1 MKISVVVTTYNRL
14 WALAE
19 LMECLLRQTLK
30 PHEIIIV
37 NDAGERVD
45 RLQEMYPE
53 LPIQIQHLTENGGHV
68 TARNLG
74 VRQATGDA
82 IMLCDDDDL
91 LMPSHL
97 ERMSRSLDKADL
109 VYSDAEIVRFKWQR
123 FIRFP
128 QERRLFAYQYDPQNM
143 KRFSTY
149 VPSGSLYKRKLH
161 EEIGYFDLDVHNY
174 WDWDFI
180 LRVMKKH
187 IVKRV
192 PVAGVIY
199 SFDGEGDNQSAQL
212 NSVREGFLNIFA
224 DKHDLGELE
233 VKNFSTLLEEPEIK
247 SLESSSEIIW
257 DGMPIVSRLAQEN
270 SLAK

>member
-1 MKISVVVTTYNRL
+1 MKISVVITTYNRL

-19 LMECLLRQTLK
+19 LIECLVRQTLK
-30 PHEIIIV
+30 PHEVIIV

-45 RLQEMYPE
+45 RLQEMYAD
-53 LPIQIQHLTENGGHV
+53 LPIQIHHLTENSGHV
-68 TARNLG
+68 AARNLG
-74 VRQATGDA
+74 VSKATGEA

-97 ERMSRSLDKADL
+97 ERMARALDRADL
-109 VYSDAEIVRFKWQR
+109 VYSDAEIVHFKWQR

-128 QERRLFAYQYDPQNM
+128 QERRLFAYQFDPQNM

-149 VPSGSLYKRKLH
+149 VPSGSLYKRDLH
-161 EEIGYFDLDVHNY
+161 DKIGDFDAEVHNY

-180 LRVMKKH
+180 LRVMKNH
-187 IVKRV
+187 TVKRV

-199 SFDGEGDNQSAQL
+199 SFGQDNQSAEL
-212 NSVREGFLNIFA
+212 NSVRQGFLNILA
-224 DKHDLGELE
+224 DKHQLGELE
-233 VKNFSTLLEEPEIK
+233 TKNFYTLLEEPEIK
-247 SLESSSEIIW
+247 SLESSSKIIW

-270 SLAK
+270 SLTK